1 MTTQTIRRSSSST
14 GIQSGARPRP
24 PVRRFI
30 RLPGIWLSS
39 VAFLLTLTACQS
51 GLVRQ
56 DSAPS
61 ELATGIE
68 PSPFLL
74 RKLAP
79 GSTAQASKLLPTASA
94 LQPDPTTPLLPCGDG
109 DYALKD
115 LAVKS
120 VSLSY
125 QDVDAAIDVL
135 AAMGYTT
142 RIVGGQKANVAAGER
157 FNCDHFPVIM
167 LNAEPDDSKMTFFP
181 DGSNSIASQSN
192 AYQSGA
198 ALANLNRIR
207 RSHSGDID
215 RLMVFYH
222 PEQSQVLSRF
232 EDHVYQI
239 VDAPAAQV
247 YIEAWVLEISEEDS
261 RELGIKYA
269 ENIRDDASIT
279 LGDIDG
285 EGDTVDFTSDN
296 RVDIDGE
303 FLFRPEI
310 GVLKRVRALVE
321 NGKAE
326 ILSRPSLLTLS
337 NRQAVIQIVDVI
349 QYPEIETTYQG
360 LSSVTSGVSFGS
372 LSVGITL
379 NLRPRV
385 SADRKWV
392 SLEIDAIVDSEDEE
406 NTGQA
411 FQASPT
417 AANDRVLI
425 AEKPGFSSR
434 RVRTFARIP
443 DRTPIIVGGL
453 VTKEK
458 STISNRVPIL
468 GKIPLIGGLFGFTD
482 KDVTQREI
490 MIVLTPYVLAEE
502 GAGIRSNTPKE
513 SKLFD
518 DSDMALFSNRY
529 RLRGEDIFDL
539 SQLTDNREYLRNE
552 FAARQAVHVNPDL
565 IHDAHYAAFLNGNMP
580 GGEAL
585 VARTFFDLAQKLELS
600 RQLDLERIEV
610 SMISGDQIIRTS
622 LKDVLDQAGNQ
633 PVFLRPG
640 SGTATGVYAEI
651 GSNERE
657 PGEGAVRINIG
668 SDADR
673 LTDAV
678 IAREII
684 ALNGGIDSLKI
695 RHIQLGQFIQLPN
708 FENSEYFAIDSETL
722 RVFESSVRYEQIV
735 RSSLARAYQGV
746 TTTSQPT
753 PAGGR

>member
-1 MTTQTIRRSSSST
+1 MGNLMKIENSRT
-14 GIQSGARPRP
+14 
-24 PVRRFI
+24 
-30 RLPGIWLSS
+30 RLHRLGTLLCS
-39 VAFLLTLTACQS
+39 VAVTLTLVACQS
-51 GLVRQ
+51 GNVRQ
-56 DSAPS
+56 ESTAS
-61 ELATGIE
+61 ELVTSIE

-79 GSTAQASKLLPTASA
+79 GSSGQATKLLPTTSA

-109 DYALKD
+109 DFALKD

-120 VSLSY
+120 VSISY
-125 QDVDAAIDVL
+125 QDVDAAIEVL
-135 AAMGYTT
+135 SAMGYTT
-142 RIVGGQKANVAAGER
+142 RIVGGPNANVVAGER
-157 FNCDHFPVIM
+157 FICDVLPVVM

-181 DGSNSIASQSN
+181 DDSNQISSQAN
-192 AYQSGA
+192 AYREGA
-198 ALANLNRIR
+198 SLANLNRIR

-215 RLMVFYH
+215 RLMVFFH
-222 PEQSQVLSRF
+222 PEQIQALSRL
-232 EDHVYQI
+232 EDHVHQV

-247 YIEAWVLEISEEDS
+247 YIEAWVLEIGEEDS

-269 ENIRDDASIT
+269 ENIGDDASIM

-285 EGDTVDFTSDN
+285 EGDTIDFISDN
-296 RVDIDGE
+296 RIDVDGE
-303 FLFRPEI
+303 FLFRPDI

-337 NRQAVIQIVDVI
+337 NRQSVIQIVDVI

-360 LSSVTSGVSFGS
+360 LSSVTSGVRFGS

-392 SLEIDAIVDSEDEE
+392 SLEIDAIVDAEDEE

-417 AANDRVLI
+417 AADDRVLI

-443 DRTPIIVGGL
+443 DRTPIIIGGL

-458 STISNRVPIL
+458 STISNRVPFF

-502 GAGIRSNTPKE
+502 GAGVRSNTPKE

-529 RLRGEDIFDL
+529 RLRSEDIFDL
-539 SQLTDNREYLRNE
+539 SQLTDDRDYIKHE
-552 FAARQAVHVNPDL
+552 FMARQSVKANPDL
-565 IHDAHYAAFLNGNMP
+565 IHDAHFAAFLNGDMP
-580 GGEAL
+580 GGKAL
-585 VARTFFDLAQKLELS
+585 VGRTFFDLAQKLELS
-600 RQLDLERIEV
+600 RELDLDRIRV
-610 SMISGDQIIRTS
+610 SMISGDQIVRTT
-622 LKDVLDQAGNQ
+622 LKDVIDQAGEQ
-633 PVFLRPG
+633 SVVFSVG
-640 SGTATGVYAEI
+640 SGRATGVLVHLDSYQ
-651 GSNERE
+651 GD
-657 PGEGAVRINIG
+657 PGTAAVRIDG
-668 SDADR
+668 KSDADR
-673 LTDAV
+673 FVNAL

-695 RHIQLGQFIQLPN
+695 RHIQLGQFIELPD
-708 FENSEYFAIDSETL
+708 FEKSEYFAVDSETL
-722 RVFESSVRYEQIV
+722 RIFESSLRYEQIV
-735 RSSLARAYQGV
+735 RSSLARAYQLVG
-746 TTTSQPT
+746 SAQ
-753 PAGGR
+753 

>member
-1 MTTQTIRRSSSST
+1 MKFLGLVKHSATR
-14 GIQSGARPRP
+14 AYY
-24 PVRRFI
+24 
-30 RLPGIWLSS
+30 RLQQPGFCLCS
-39 VAFLLTLTACQS
+39 VAFLLMLAACQNS
-51 GLVRQ
+51 NVRQ
-56 DSAPS
+56 ESTAS
-61 ELATGIE
+61 EFATGIE

-79 GSTAQASKLLPTASA
+79 NSIGQASKLLPTTSA
-94 LQPDPTTPLLPCGDG
+94 LQPDQTIPLPPCGDG
-109 DYALKD
+109 DFALKD
-115 LAVKS
+115 LAAKS

-125 QDVDAAIDVL
+125 QDVDASIDVL
-135 AAMGYTT
+135 SAMGYTT
-142 RIVGGQKANVAAGER
+142 RIVGGQNANVIAGER
-157 FNCDHFPVIM
+157 FVCDVLPVVM

-181 DGSNSIASQSN
+181 DGSNQIASQAD
-192 AYQSGA
+192 AYREGA
-198 ALANLNRIR
+198 ALANLNRIK

-222 PEQSQVLSRF
+222 PEQSQALSRL
-232 EDHVYQI
+232 EDHVRQV

-247 YIEAWVLEISEEDS
+247 YIEGWVLEVGEEDS

-269 ENIRDDASIT
+269 ENIKDDASIM
-279 LGDIDG
+279 LGDTDG

-296 RVDIDGE
+296 RVDVDGE
-303 FLFRPEI
+303 FLFRPDI

-337 NRQAVIQIVDVI
+337 NRQSVIQIVDVI

-360 LSSVTSGVSFGS
+360 LSSVTSGVRFGS

-385 SADRKWV
+385 SADRQWV
-392 SLEIDAIVDSEDEE
+392 SLEIDAIVDAEDEE

-417 AANDRVLI
+417 AADDRVLI

-453 VTKEK
+453 VTKEE

-468 GKIPLIGGLFGFTD
+468 GGIPLIGGLFGFTD

-502 GAGIRSNTPKE
+502 GAGVRSNTPKE
-513 SKLFD
+513 SELFD
-518 DSDMALFSNRY
+518 DSDMSLFSNRY

-539 SQLTDNREYLRNE
+539 SQLTDDNEYLRHE
-552 FAARQAVHVNPDL
+552 FAARQAVHANPEL
-565 IHDAHYAAFLNGNMP
+565 MHDAHYAAFLNGNMP

-585 VARTFFDLAQKLELS
+585 VGRTFFDLVQKLKLS
-600 RQLDLERIEV
+600 RELDLDRIQV
-610 SMISGDQIIRTS
+610 SMISGNHIVRTS
-622 LKDVLDQAGNQ
+622 LKDVLDQAGEQ
-633 PVFLRPG
+633 PVVL
-640 SGTATGVYAEI
+640 SLDAGTATGVFAEL
-651 GSNERE
+651 GSYERE
-657 PGEGAVRINIG
+657 PREGAVRIDSK

-673 LTDAV
+673 FADAI

-684 ALNGGIDSLKI
+684 ALNGGIDNLKI
-695 RHIQLGQFIQLPN
+695 RHIQLGQFIELPD
-708 FENSEYFAIDSETL
+708 FEKNEYFAVDSETL
-722 RVFESSVRYEQIV
+722 RIFESSLRYEQIV
-735 RSSLARAYQGV
+735 RSSMAQAYKGV
-746 TTTSQPT
+746 SST
-753 PAGGR
+753 P

>member
-1 MTTQTIRRSSSST
+1 MKIEVSGLRRHPLGSLLCSF
-14 GIQSGARPRP
+14 A
-24 PVRRFI
+24 V
-30 RLPGIWLSS
+30 
-39 VAFLLTLTACQS
+39 LLTLVACQS
-51 GLVRQ
+51 GNVRQ
-56 DSAPS
+56 DSTAS
-61 ELATGIE
+61 ELVTNIE

-79 GSTAQASKLLPTASA
+79 DSAGQATKLLPTTSA

-109 DYALKD
+109 DFALRD

-125 QDVDAAIDVL
+125 QDVDAAINVL
-135 AAMGYTT
+135 LAMGYTT
-142 RIVGGQKANVAAGER
+142 RIVGGQDANVTVGER
-157 FNCDHFPVIM
+157 FSCDVLPVVM

-181 DGSNSIASQSN
+181 DNSDSMASQAN
-192 AYQSGA
+192 AYEQGA
-198 ALANLNRIR
+198 ALANLNRIK

-222 PEQSQVLSRF
+222 PERSQALSRF
-232 EDHVYQI
+232 EDHVRQI

-247 YIEAWVLEISEEDS
+247 YIEGWVLEVGEEDS
-261 RELGIKYA
+261 RELGVKYA
-269 ENIRDDASIT
+269 ENIRADGSIT
-279 LGDIDG
+279 SGNLDG
-285 EGDTVDFTSDN
+285 EGDTIDYTSDN
-296 RVDIDGE
+296 RIDVDGE
-303 FLFRPEI
+303 FLFRPDI

-337 NRQAVIQIVDVI
+337 NRQSVIQIVDVI

-360 LSSVTSGVSFGS
+360 LSSVTSGVRFGS

-385 SADRKWV
+385 SADRQWV
-392 SLEIDAIVDSEDEE
+392 SLEIDAIVDAEDEE

-453 VTKEK
+453 VTKEE
-458 STISNRVPIL
+458 STIRNRVPVL
-468 GKIPLIGGLFGFTD
+468 GGIPLIGGLFGFTD

-502 GAGIRSNTPKE
+502 GAGVRSNTPKE
-513 SKLFD
+513 SQLFD
-518 DSDMALFSNRY
+518 DSDMSLFSNRY

-539 SQLTDNREYLRNE
+539 SQMTNDNEYLRHE
-552 FAARQAVHVNPDL
+552 FAARQAVHSNPEL

-585 VARTFFDLAQKLELS
+585 VARTFFDLVQKLKLS
-600 RQLDLERIEV
+600 RELDLNHIQV
-610 SMISGDQIIRTS
+610 SLISNGQIIRTS
-622 LKDVLDQAGNQ
+622 LKDVLEQAGEQ
-633 PVFLRPG
+633 PVVLSLD
-640 SGTATGVYAEI
+640 SGTATGVFAQLDSYQ
-651 GSNERE
+651 RE
-657 PGEGAVRINIG
+657 PRDGAVRIDSK

-673 LTDAV
+673 FADAV

-684 ALNGGIDSLKI
+684 ALNGGIESLKI
-695 RHIQLGQFIQLPN
+695 RHIQLGQFIELPD
-708 FENSEYFAIDSETL
+708 FEKSEYFAIDSETL
-722 RVFESSVRYEQIV
+722 RVFESSIRYEQIV
-735 RSSLARAYQGV
+735 RSSLAQAYQGV
-746 TTTSQPT
+746 GST
-753 PAGGR
+753 P

>member
-1 MTTQTIRRSSSST
+1 MRSRTQCFSAPKTPIRSL
-14 GIQSGARPRP
+14 A
-24 PVRRFI
+24 
-30 RLPGIWLSS
+30 LKLC
-39 VAFLLTLTACQS
+39 LTVTAATLVACQS
-51 GLVRQ
+51 GNVRQ
-56 DSAPS
+56 ESTTS
-61 ELATGIE
+61 ELVTGAE
-68 PSPFLL
+68 VSPFLL

-79 GSTAQASKLLPTASA
+79 GSTNQAKKLLPTTSA
-94 LQPDPTTPLLPCGDG
+94 LQPDPTTPLLPCGDD
-109 DYALKD
+109 DYVLKD

-142 RIVGGQKANVAAGER
+142 RIVGGQKANVTTGER
-157 FNCDHFPVIM
+157 FTCDVLPVVL

-181 DGSNSIASQSN
+181 DDSNQISSQADAYREGAS
-192 AYQSGA
+192 
-198 ALANLNRIR
+198 LANLNRIR

-222 PEQSQVLSRF
+222 PERSHVLSRF
-232 EDHVYQI
+232 EDHVRQV

-247 YIEAWVLEISEEDS
+247 YIEAWVLEVGEEDS

-269 ENIRDDASIT
+269 KNIGGDSSIM

-296 RVDIDGE
+296 RIDVDGE
-303 FLFRPEI
+303 FLFRPDI

-337 NRQAVIQIVDVI
+337 NRQSVIQIVDVI
-349 QYPEIETTYQG
+349 QYPIIETTYQG
-360 LSSVTSGVSFGS
+360 LSNVTSGVRFGS
-372 LSVGITL
+372 LSIGITL

-385 SADRKWV
+385 SADRQWV

-417 AANDRVLI
+417 AADDRVLI

-443 DRTPIIVGGL
+443 DRTPIIIGGL

-458 STISNRVPIL
+458 STISNRVPFF

-502 GAGIRSNTPKE
+502 GAGVRSNTPKE
-513 SKLFD
+513 SSLFD
-518 DSDMALFSNRY
+518 DSDMSLFSNRY

-539 SQLTDNREYLRNE
+539 SQLTDNNEYLRHE
-552 FAARQAVHVNPDL
+552 FAARQAVHRNSEL
-565 IHDAHYAAFLNGNMP
+565 IHDAHYAAFLNGNLP

-585 VARTFFDLAQKLELS
+585 VCRTFFDLVQKLNLK
-600 RQLDLERIEV
+600 RKLDLGRIQV
-610 SMISGDQIIRTS
+610 SMISGNQIVRTS
-622 LKDVLDQAGNQ
+622 LKDVLDQAAEQ
-633 PVFLRPG
+633 PVVFSLG
-640 SGTATGVYAEI
+640 YGTATGVFAEI
-651 GSNERE
+651 GSYERE
-657 PGEGAVRINIG
+657 PREGAVRIDSK

-673 LTDAV
+673 FSDAI

-695 RHIQLGQFIQLPN
+695 RHIQLGQFIELPD
-708 FENSEYFAIDSETL
+708 FDKSEYFAIDSETL
-722 RVFESSVRYEQIV
+722 RVFESSIRYEQIV
-735 RSSLARAYQGV
+735 RSSLAQAYQRVGS
-746 TTTSQPT
+746 TQ
-753 PAGGR
+753 

>member
-1 MTTQTIRRSSSST
+1 MIIETSST
-14 GIQSGARPRP
+14 
-24 PVRRFI
+24 
-30 RLPGIWLSS
+30 RLRSLRSFFCS
-39 VAFLLTLTACQS
+39 VTIALTLIACQS
-51 GLVRQ
+51 GDVRQ
-56 DSAPS
+56 ETTAS
-61 ELATGIE
+61 ELVTSIE

-79 GSTAQASKLLPTASA
+79 GSSNQASKLMPTTSA
-94 LQPDPTTPLLPCGDG
+94 LQPDSTTSLPPCDDG
-109 DYALKD
+109 DFALKD

-125 QDVDAAIDVL
+125 QDVDASIEVL

-142 RIVGGQKANVAAGER
+142 RIVGGQNANVTAGER
-157 FNCDHFPVIM
+157 FICKVLPVVM

-181 DGSNSIASQSN
+181 DGSNSMASQSSN
-192 AYQSGA
+192 YESTN
-198 ALANLNRIR
+198 ALANLNRIN

-222 PEQSQVLSRF
+222 PERSHVLSRF
-232 EDHVYQI
+232 EDHVRQI

-247 YIEAWVLEISEEDS
+247 YIEAWVLEVGEEDS

-269 ENIRDDASIT
+269 KNIGDDGSIT
-279 LGDIDG
+279 LGDLEG
-285 EGDTVDFTSDN
+285 ESDSIDFTSDN
-296 RVDIDGE
+296 RVDVDGE
-303 FLFRPEI
+303 FLFRPDI
-310 GVLKRVRALVE
+310 GILKRVRALVE

-337 NRQAVIQIVDVI
+337 NRQAVIQVVDVI
-349 QYPEIETTYQG
+349 QYPETETTYQG
-360 LSSVTSGVSFGS
+360 LSNVTTGVKFKS

-385 SADRKWV
+385 SANRQWV

-411 FQASPT
+411 FQASST
-417 AANDRVLI
+417 ASNDRVLI

-443 DRTPIIVGGL
+443 DRTPIIIGGL

-458 STISNRVPIL
+458 STVRNRVPIL
-468 GKIPLIGGLFGFTD
+468 GGIPLIGGLFGFTD

-502 GAGIRSNTPKE
+502 GAGVRSNTPKE

-518 DSDMALFSNRY
+518 DSGMALFSNRY

-539 SQLTDNREYLRNE
+539 SQLTDNNEYLRHE
-552 FAARQAVHVNPDL
+552 FAARQAVHANPEL
-565 IHDAHYAAFLNGNMP
+565 IHAAQYAAFLNGNMP

-585 VARTFFDLAQKLELS
+585 IARTFFDLVQKLEL
-600 RQLDLERIEV
+600 RRELDLSRVHV
-610 SMISGDQIIRTS
+610 SMISGGHIVRTS
-622 LKDVLDQAGNQ
+622 LKDVLDQAGEQ
-633 PVFLRPG
+633 PVMLSLDF
-640 SGTATGVYAEI
+640 GTATGVFAEL
-651 GSNERE
+651 GSYER
-657 PGEGAVRINIG
+657 GSREGVVRINSK

-673 LTDAV
+673 FADAI

-684 ALNGGIDSLKI
+684 ALNGGTDSLKI
-695 RHIQLGQFIQLPN
+695 RHIQLGQFIELPD
-708 FENSEYFAIDSETL
+708 FEKREYFAVDSETL
-722 RVFESSVRYEQIV
+722 RVFESSLRYEQIV
-735 RSSLARAYQGV
+735 RSSLAQAYQLV
-746 TTTSQPT
+746 ESTQ
-753 PAGGR
+753 